1 MLNNFEIRD
10 TISIYQWFD
19 RTVNLHIRHQQALD
33 KWGEKKW
40 KVAQMR
46 VWPVRKQMSG
56 AD

>member
-33 KWGEKKW
+33 KWDEKKW